1 MAQTKKF
8 ASSPSPMDLMSGS
21 TSNTPTAFSSM
32 SSAIMSGMGAN
43 MYTATNPYLPYLN
56 APDQTAKSI
65 ELQNLKRMLSAQAAP
80 SGSKATNMFDH
91 WQMLARATGFSKA
104 KTPIGIVGPGDD
116 TALATVI
123 GLAAANNADPIS
135 YLETLKAYGVGAKP
149 GPKQPDTT
157 TKYNKQVSTALQ
169 LKDETEARLEF
180 NNAYFTAFGL
190 APTADLDKKFTSQW
204 NATVKAQ
211 APTSTTSTVTSY
223 APVWDKKS
231 KPVIDPKTKKQ
242 KIDKFGNPQY
252 SKQVKNAEGVL
263 QYQAINKVNT
273 TTTGEGFT
281 AEEQQQFLADF
292 LVKNF
297 PNDKFNVENL
307 GGSAKAIYDD
317 LVGTSVKNYSKA
329 PDFATLAPVIKDI
342 LGTSDQ
348 KVAEEKIR
356 QYKTTV
362 RNQVAAK
369 YMGIADYV
377 NAGEDADKYVKPLMQ
392 SLSNALERDVT
403 ENDPLLKQA
412 LNFKGYD
419 GKYRLPND
427 WEMTKLI
434 MNDPGY
440 GKTSTAINEAVNLTQ
455 GLRSK
460 LGRK

>member
-1 MAQTKKF
+1 MAEPRLPYT
-8 ASSPSPMDLMSGS
+8 SGFK
-21 TSNTPTAFSSM
+21 TPTAFSSM
-32 SSAIMSGMGAN
+32 SSAIMSGMPAN
-43 MYTATNPYLPYLN
+43 MYGANNPYLPYLN

-65 ELQNLKRMLSAQAAP
+65 ALQDLKRSLSAQAAP

-104 KTPIGIVGPGDD
+104 KTPIGVIGPGDD

-123 GLAAANNADPIS
+123 GLAAANNADPIA
-135 YLETLKAYGVGAKP
+135 YLETLKAYGVGRAP

-169 LKDETEARLEF
+169 LKDVTEARLEF
-180 NNAYFTAFGL
+180 GNAYFTAFGV
-190 APTADLDKKFTSQW
+190 APTTDLDKKFTNQW

-211 APTSTTSTVTSY
+211 APSTTSSTVTSF
-223 APVWDKKS
+223 APIYDTKS
-231 KPVIDPKTKKQ
+231 KKVIDPKTKKQ
-242 KIDKFGNPQY
+242 KIDRFGNPVFA
-252 SKQVKNAEGVL
+252 KQVKNAEG
-263 QYQAINKVNT
+263 QNQFQTINRTAT
-273 TTTGEGFT
+273 TTTGEGFN

-297 PNDKFNVENL
+297 PQDKFNVENL
-307 GGSAKAIYDD
+307 GGAAKAIYDD
-317 LVGTSVKNYSKA
+317 LVGTSVKNYAKA

-342 LGTSDQ
+342 LGTADQ
-348 KVAEEKIR
+348 NTAEEKIR
-356 QYKTTV
+356 QYKAGV

-369 YMGIADYV
+369 YMGIAEYV

-403 ENDPLLKQA
+403 EADPLLKQA
-412 LNFKGYD
+412 LNFKGDD

-427 WEMTKLI
+427 WEMTKLV
-434 MNDPGY
+434 MSDAGY

-460 LGRK
+460 LGRG

>member
-1 MAQTKKF
+1 MADKIVYKTADEARAA
-8 ASSPSPMDLMSGS
+8 ASAR
-21 TSNTPTAFSSM
+21 PTAFSSM
-32 SSAIMSGMGAN
+32 SNAILSGMPAN
-43 MYTATNPYLPYLN
+43 MYGSTNPYLPYLN
-56 APDQTAKSI
+56 APDATAKSI

-91 WQMLARATGFSKA
+91 WQTLARATGFSKA
-104 KTPIGIVGPGDD
+104 KTPIGIIGPGDD
-116 TALATVI
+116 SAMATII

-135 YLETLKAYGVGAKP
+135 YLETLKAYGVGGKTI
-149 GPKQPDTT
+149 KQPDTT
-157 TKYNKQVSTALQ
+157 TKYNKQISTALQ

-180 NNAYFTAFGL
+180 GNAYFTAFGV
-190 APTADLDKKFTSQW
+190 APTADLDKKFVNQW
-204 NATVKAQ
+204 NATIKAQ
-211 APTSTTSTVTSY
+211 AATSTTSTVTSF

-242 KIDKFGNPQY
+242 KIDKFGNPEY
-252 SKQVKNAEGVL
+252 SKQVRNADGIL
-263 QYQAINKVNT
+263 QYQAINKIST
-273 TTTGEGFT
+273 ATSGEGFN

-307 GGSAKAIYDD
+307 GGAAKAIYDD
-317 LVGTSVKNYSKA
+317 LVGASVKNYAKA
-329 PDFATLAPVIKDI
+329 PDFATLSPVIKDI
-342 LGTSDQ
+342 LSTADQ
-348 KVAEEKIR
+348 NVAQEKIK
-356 QYKTTV
+356 QYKTTI
-362 RNQVAAK
+362 RNQVASK

-403 ENDPLLKQA
+403 EADPILKQA
-412 LNFKGYD
+412 LNFKGDD

-434 MNDPGY
+434 MSDAGY

-460 LGRK
+460 LGRG

>member
-1 MAQTKKF
+1 MADKIVYRT
-8 ASSPSPMDLMSGS
+8 ADEARAAATRS
-21 TSNTPTAFSSM
+21 TAFSSM
-32 SSAIMSGMGAN
+32 SSAIMGGMPAN

-65 ELQNLKRMLSAQAAP
+65 ELQNLKRMLSAQSAP

-91 WQMLARATGFSKA
+91 WQMLARATGFSKS
-104 KTPIGIVGPGDD
+104 KTPIGIIGPGDD
-116 TALATVI
+116 SALATVI

-135 YLETLKAYGVGAKP
+135 YLETLRAYGVGKGP
-149 GPKQPDTT
+149 GVKQPDAT
-157 TKYNKQVSTALQ
+157 TKYNKQISTALQ
-169 LKDETEARLEF
+169 LKDLTEARLEF
-180 NNAYFTAFGL
+180 NNAYFTAFGFT
-190 APTADLDKKFTSQW
+190 PTGDLDKKFTAEW

-211 APTSTTSTVTSY
+211 AATTTSTGTTSY
-223 APVWDKKS
+223 APIYDKKS
-231 KPVIDPKTKKQ
+231 KAVIDPKTKKQ
-242 KIDKFGNPQY
+242 KIDKFGSPVY
-252 SKQVKNAEGVL
+252 AKQLKNADGVL
-263 QYQAINKVNT
+263 QYKPITKT
-273 TTTGEGFT
+273 TTTTSGEGFT

-297 PNDKFNVENL
+297 PDAKFNVENL

-317 LVGTSVKNYSKA
+317 LVGTSVKNYAKA
-329 PDFATLAPVIKDI
+329 PDLATLSPVIKDI
-342 LGTSDQ
+342 LSTADQ

-403 ENDPLLKQA
+403 EGDPLLKQA
-412 LNFKGYD
+412 LNFKGDD

-455 GLRSK
+455 GLRNK
-460 LGRK
+460 LGRA

>member
-1 MAQTKKF
+1 MADKIVYKTADEARAA
-8 ASSPSPMDLMSGS
+8 ASAR
-21 TSNTPTAFSSM
+21 PTAFSSM
-32 SSAIMSGMGAN
+32 SNAILSGMPAN
-43 MYTATNPYLPYLN
+43 MYGATNPYLPYLN
-56 APDQTAKSI
+56 APDATAKAI

-91 WQMLARATGFSKA
+91 WQTLARATGFSKA
-104 KTPIGIVGPGDD
+104 KTPIGIIGAGDD
-116 TALATVI
+116 SAMATII

-135 YLETLKAYGVGAKP
+135 YLETLKAYGVGGKTI
-149 GPKQPDTT
+149 KQPDTT
-157 TKYNKQVSTALQ
+157 TKYNKQISTALQ

-180 NNAYFTAFGL
+180 GNAYFTAFGV
-190 APTADLDKKFTSQW
+190 APTADLDKKFVTQW
-204 NATVKAQ
+204 NSTIKAQ
-211 APTSTTSTVTSY
+211 AATSTTSTVTSY
-223 APVWDKKS
+223 APVYDKKS
-231 KPVIDPKTKKQ
+231 KPVIDPTTKKQ

-252 SKQVKNAEGVL
+252 SKQLKNADGIL
-263 QYQAINKVNT
+263 QYQAINKIST
-273 TTTGEGFT
+273 ATSGEGFN

-307 GGSAKAIYDD
+307 GGAAKAIYDD

-329 PDFATLAPVIKDI
+329 PDFATLSPVIKDI
-342 LGTSDQ
+342 LATADQ
-348 KVAEEKIR
+348 NVAQEKIK
-356 QYKTTV
+356 QYKTTI
-362 RNQVAAK
+362 RNQVASK

-403 ENDPLLKQA
+403 EADPILKQA
-412 LNFKGYD
+412 LNFKGDD

-434 MNDPGY
+434 MNDSGY

-460 LGRK
+460 LGRA